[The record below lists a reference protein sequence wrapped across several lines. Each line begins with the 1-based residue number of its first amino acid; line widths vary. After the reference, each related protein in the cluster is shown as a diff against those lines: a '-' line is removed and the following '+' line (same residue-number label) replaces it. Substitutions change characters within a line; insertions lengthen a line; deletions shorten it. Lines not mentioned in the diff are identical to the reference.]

1 MLRHLR
7 EPLLLASTSGQ
18 ILAANIPAADALGA
32 SAAALVG
39 TSVGDLA
46 IDPRGLQD
54 RLDGPNPG
62 RPLALRG
69 REGHRFACYV
79 NRIPPDLLLLRLSGG
94 PDAAPRVRDFL
105 EAMAGSGIAEPAG
118 SLLERLHAFTR
129 LLARAITTTEVT
141 EAVVDMGIAATGAG
155 GGGLWLLSE
164 DGVVVCLARAVG
176 AGGPRPEDF
185 VDVPIDRPVRM
196 PILDAIRDERPT
208 WVESCAEMKERYPE
222 SFRAFSRGGDYAI
235 ACVPLLAQG
244 RCLGGLTYKFDD
256 ARVFQEQEKAFLQV
270 IAWHS
275 AQAIERSKLYAAE
288 KRAREAAESSQRI
301 AREADRQKDEF
312 LAMLSHE
319 LRNPLAPI
327 VSALHVMK
335 LSGDGAFATERA
347 IIERHVEAV
356 VRLVDDLLDV
366 ARVTTGKI
374 ELRKERLDLAHAV
387 AKAVEMVR
395 PQVDARGQRLAV
407 EVANPPIHVVADEA
421 RLAQAIANLLANATK
436 YTQDGGAIAIRVESS
451 GSEAIVT
458 VKDTGI
464 GIPPEALPRIFD
476 LFVQEAPALDR
487 GRGGLGVG
495 LRVVK
500 DLVGLHGGSVS
511 ARSEGLGRGSE
522 FVIRLPLASLDA
534 PEAEAPAGPVAA
546 PAPRPRGEL
555 RVLLVDDNVDGAD
568 MIGAALE
575 AMGCA
580 VRVVYDGFSAL
591 SEAAG
596 FKPDLALV
604 DIGLPGM
611 NGYDLAGNLR
621 KVDGLAS
628 VRIVAV
634 TGYGQE
640 QDFVRSREAGIDEH
654 VVKPMGLETLQEV
667 LGRVREVGPTK
678 P

>member
-7 EPLLLASTSGQ
+7 EPLLLATPSGQ
-18 ILAANIPAADALGA
+18 ILAANVAAADALGA
-32 SAAALVG
+32 SEAALVG
-39 TSVGDLA
+39 TSFGEFSG
-46 IDPRGLQD
+46 DPRALQD
-54 RLDGPNPG
+54 RLEGPNPG
-62 RPLALRG
+62 RPIAVKG
-69 REGHRFACYV
+69 REGQRFACYV

-94 PDAAPRVRDFL
+94 PDATPRVRDFL
-105 EAMAGSGIAEPAG
+105 EAMAGAGVAAQAG

-141 EAVVDMGIAATGAG
+141 EAVVDMGLAATSAG

-164 DGVVVCLARAVG
+164 DGAVACLARAVG

-185 VDVPIDRPVRM
+185 VNVPIDRPVRM
-196 PILDAIRDERPT
+196 PILDAIRDEKPV
-208 WVESCAEMKERYPE
+208 WVESCDEMKARYPE
-222 SFRAFSRGGDYAI
+222 AFRAFSRGGDYAI

-244 RCLGGLTYKFDD
+244 RCLGGLTYKFDG
-256 ARVFQEQEKAFLQV
+256 ARVFEEQQKAFLQV

-288 KRAREAAESSQRI
+288 QRAREAAESSQRI

-335 LSGDGAFATERA
+335 LSGGGAFVTERA
-347 IIERHVEAV
+347 VIERHVETI

-374 ELRKERLDLAHAV
+374 VLRKERLDLAHAV

-395 PQVDARGQRLAV
+395 PLVDARGQRLTV
-407 EVANPPIHVVADEA
+407 DVANPPIPVVADEA

-436 YTQDGGAIAIRVESS
+436 YTEDGGAIAIRAYGS
-451 GSEAIVT
+451 GAEAIVA
-458 VKDTGI
+458 VKDSGI
-464 GIPPEALPRIFD
+464 GMTPEALPRIFD

-500 DLVGLHGGSVS
+500 DLVDLHGGSVS
-511 ARSEGLGRGSE
+511 ARSEGIGRGSE
-522 FVIRLPLASLDA
+522 FVIRLPLAPADA
-534 PEAEAPAGPVAA
+534 PQAEGSAGPVTA
-546 PAPRPRGEL
+546 PAPVPLGEL
-555 RVLLVDDNVDGAD
+555 RVLLVDDNVDGVD
-568 MIGAALE
+568 MVGAALE
-575 AMGCA
+575 SMGCI
-580 VRVVYDGFSAL
+580 VRVVYDGPSAL
-591 SEAAG
+591 SAAAG
-596 FKPDLALV
+596 FRPDLALV

-611 NGYDLAGNLR
+611 NGYELAVNLR
-621 KVDGLAS
+621 KVDDLAS

-640 QDFVRSREAGIDEH
+640 QDFVRSREAGFDEH
-654 VVKPMGLETLQEV
+654 VVKPMGLETLEEV
-667 LGRVREVGPTK
+667 LRRVREPGRSP
-678 P
+678 